1 MASRPELIA
10 ELVRVTRLDQKAR
23 GVANRAAAR
32 QLEAV
37 QELRDL
43 RYGFERSALQI
54 LSAQGRP
61 TDAASVTRFARTL
74 RVRVHRSRRVTRGN
88 SCSVREAWRPLAS
101 VQGGNTKENAMAV
114 IKRVTEKVT
123 EYQLD
128 PTEEADLTAEIED
141 LDEDEGEG
149 DDEADDAPPARR
161 RKR

>member
-1 MASRPELIA
+1 
-10 ELVRVTRLDQKAR
+10 
-23 GVANRAAAR
+23 
-32 QLEAV
+32 
-37 QELRDL
+37 
-43 RYGFERSALQI
+43 
-54 LSAQGRP
+54 
-61 TDAASVTRFARTL
+61 
-74 RVRVHRSRRVTRGN
+74 
-88 SCSVREAWRPLAS
+88 
-101 VQGGNTKENAMAV
+101 MAV